1 MTGTQ
6 GEDTF
11 RDYSRHAS
19 TPGAE
24 VQTDPVAEFYRLNHK
39 YQTLAFASAKIE
51 QYGALNLTRM
61 GIWEACELL
70 NTLVDDSDPDTSLTQ
85 IQHLLQTAE
94 AIRHAGHPRWFQLTG
109 LIHDLGKILCLHGEP
124 QWAVVGDT
132 FPLGCAF
139 SSSIVYADFFAQNP
153 DQMNPDYQ
161 SRLGVYAPG
170 CGLDKVTMSFGH
182 DEYLYRVTR
191 DYLPREAQYII
202 RYHSFY
208 SAHSAGAY
216 DYLMNDEDREMFRWV
231 KMFQPFDL
239 YSKGHEPP
247 QVEKLKTYY
256 QTLIG
261 EYFPTTIQW

>member
-161 SRLGVYAPG
+161 SRLGIYAPG

>member
-139 SSSIVYADFFAQNP
+139 SSSIVYSDFFAQNT
-153 DQMNPDYQ
+153 DQMNTDYQ

>member
-239 YSKGHEPP
+239 YSKGHEPQ

>member
-1 MTGTQ
+1 MNGTQ

-256 QTLIG
+256 QTMIG